1 MEFSSSK
8 FKRSNSL
15 HNIIF
20 IMKVTLDRS
29 IELLTELAE
38 LQRGPPLVTD
48 EKVYYDYKDW
58 DDEYEKQWNQ
68 TMENVWE
75 FIHNYEKRFENVP
88 NIHDIWDDQN
98 GASYGVLNPDKP
110 INVELGF
117 MLTEIIEKAKTK
129 QNK

>member
-1 MEFSSSK
+1 
-8 FKRSNSL
+8 
-15 HNIIF
+15 
-20 IMKVTLDRS
+20 MKVTLARS

-38 LQRGPPLVTD
+38 LQNGPPLVT
-48 EKVYYDYKDW
+48 
-58 DDEYEKQWNQ
+58 YEKQWNE
-68 TMENVWE
+68 TMENVWK

-117 MLTEIIEKAKTK
+117 MLTEIIEKAKSK

>member
-1 MEFSSSK
+1 
-8 FKRSNSL
+8 
-15 HNIIF
+15 
-20 IMKVTLDRS
+20 MKVTLDRS
-29 IELLTELAE
+29 MELLTELAE

>member
-1 MEFSSSK
+1 MELSTSK

-20 IMKVTLDRS
+20 IMKVTLARS

-38 LQRGPPLVTD
+38 LQNGPPLV
-48 EKVYYDYKDW
+48 K
-58 DDEYEKQWNQ
+58 YEKQWNE

-88 NIHDIWDDQN
+88 IITNIWDKN
-98 GASYGVLNPDKP
+98 
-110 INVELGF
+110 I
-117 MLTEIIEKAKTK
+117 KTK
-129 QNK
+129 